1 MKKNIPAL
9 LLSASMLSLVLCACG
24 DESTPAETV
33 SGSESTS
40 PVREIVYGGEIV
52 VGISQ
57 DLEDSLDPH
66 KAVAA
71 GTKEVLFNLFEGLVK
86 PNAAG
91 ELIPAVAESYTI
103 DGEVYSFT
111 LRDGVR
117 FHNGDLVTAEDVVYS
132 IERCR
137 ADGVTN
143 IPALSVIESVEAV
156 DESTVVIT
164 IDEPNLEFLSY
175 LTLAILPA
183 DYTQQDTQPVGTGP
197 FRYVSRSAQ
206 DNLVIERFDEYWGEP
221 AYLDKVTY
229 RVLENADAL
238 VLALKSNTVDL
249 CSHLTADQTAQ
260 LEGQFT
266 ILEGTMNLVQALY
279 LNNAVE
285 PLDNELVRQALCYA
299 VDKQM
304 IMDMIADGH
313 GTAVGSSMYPA
324 FEKYF
329 VSELA
334 DAYPQ
339 NVEKAKELLTQA
351 GYPDG
356 FALEITVPSNYQP
369 HMDTATVLAE
379 QLRAIGVEATIV
391 PVEWATWLEEVYM
404 GRQYQSTV
412 VGVDAAQ
419 MTARA
424 MLERFTSTASDN
436 FINYNNAEYDA
447 LFAKALAASDD
458 AEQTEL
464 YRQMQVVLSETAAN
478 VYIQDMADLV
488 AMDPAL
494 DGLVF
499 YPVYVMDLSTVH
511 YCG

>member
-1 MKKNIPAL
+1 
-9 LLSASMLSLVLCACG
+9 V
-24 DESTPAETV
+24 
-33 SGSESTS
+33 
-40 PVREIVYGGEIV
+40 
-52 VGISQ
+52 
-57 DLEDSLDPH
+57 
-66 KAVAA
+66 
-71 GTKEVLFNLFEGLVK
+71 
-86 PNAAG
+86 
-91 ELIPAVAESYTI
+91 
-103 DGEVYSFT
+103 
-111 LRDGVR
+111 
-117 FHNGDLVTAEDVVYS
+117 
-132 IERCR
+132 
-137 ADGVTN
+137 
-143 IPALSVIESVEAV
+143 
-156 DESTVVIT
+156 
-164 IDEPNLEFLSY
+164 
-175 LTLAILPA
+175 
-183 DYTQQDTQPVGTGP
+183 
-197 FRYVSRSAQ
+197 
-206 DNLVIERFDEYWGEP
+206 
-221 AYLDKVTY
+221 
-229 RVLENADAL
+229 
-238 VLALKSNTVDL
+238 
-249 CSHLTADQTAQ
+249 
-260 LEGQFT
+260 
-266 ILEGTMNLVQALY
+266 
-279 LNNAVE
+279 
-285 PLDNELVRQALCYA
+285 VRQALCYA